1 MKNERTKK
9 KEKIKKTE
17 NKKLIKQIIFSI
29 LIIILMIILI
39 FLFNQVY
46 NKLRRKKNFES
57 DVASF
62 SEKNEKTIFSINKI
76 VFFSSC
82 DSKNKTSSQTN
93 FTIENLYAYTDI
105 AIFLNNDSIQE
116 NKKTQNEEENTNT
129 EENNVEINTEKSK
142 EKNTAENTLKNVKIT
157 NIKFTKQPELG
168 IGNLYYKNVNDFAK
182 SEINENNKIKDELKF
197 ETTSASEANLSKPVL
212 YNNCANPITLSY
224 VNQNIKT
231 DYTMTDTQNP
241 ITYNGKLLKR
251 CGVSVKSINTSIS
264 FDIEIENNK
273 NHKFRTTVYFDIPYE
288 NEDKSINDGSIVV
301 ENKTNFDFYRYE

>member
-129 EENNVEINTEKSK
+129 EENNVEIDTEKSK

>member
-1 MKNERTKK
+1 MKNERTKR
-9 KEKIKKTE
+9 KEKNIKS
-17 NKKLIKQIIFSI
+17 KKDILLKQIIFSVLI
-29 LIIILMIILI
+29 IVLIIILV

-46 NKLRRKKNFES
+46 NKLKRKKNFES

-62 SEKNEKTIFSINKI
+62 SEKNEKTVFSIDKI

-105 AIFLNNDSIQE
+105 AIFLNNDNLQE
-116 NKKTQNEEENTNT
+116 NDTT
-129 EENNVEINTEKSK
+129 
-142 EKNTAENTLKNVKIT
+142 ENTLKNVKIT
-157 NIKFTKQPELG
+157 NMKFTKQPELG
-168 IGNLYYKNVNDFAK
+168 TGNLYYKNVNDFAK
-182 SEINENNKIKDELKF
+182 SEINENNKIENELQF
-197 ETTSASEANLSKPVL
+197 ETTSASEVDLSKPVL

-273 NHKFRTTVYFDIPYE
+273 NHKFRTIVYFDIPYE
-288 NEDKSINDGSIVV
+288 NEEKSINDGSIVV
-301 ENKTNFDFYRYE
+301 ENKTNFNFYRYE

>member
-1 MKNERTKK
+1 MKDEKT
-9 KEKIKKTE
+9 KIKKE
-17 NKKLIKQIIFSI
+17 NINTKKQKLIKQIIFSI
-29 LIIILMIILI
+29 LIIVLIIILI

-57 DVASF
+57 EIASF

-82 DSKNKTSSQTN
+82 DSKNKTSTQTN

-105 AIFLNNDSIQE
+105 AIFLNNDYMQE
-116 NKKTQNEEENTNT
+116 NKKNTNS
-129 EENNVEINTEKSK
+129 EENNSEIDAEDSK
-142 EKNTAENTLKNVKIT
+142 EKNTTENTLKNVKIT
-157 NIKFTKQPELG
+157 NIKFSKQPELG
-168 IGNLYYKNVNDFAK
+168 TGNLYYKNVNDFAK
-182 SEINENNKIKDELKF
+182 SKINENNKIENELQF
-197 ETTSASEANLSKPVL
+197 ETTSASEADLSKPVL

-251 CGVSVKSINTSIS
+251 CGVSVNSINTSIS

-273 NHKFRTTVYFDIPYE
+273 NQKFRTTVYFDIPYE
-288 NEDKSINDGSIVV
+288 NGDKSINDGSIVV
-301 ENKTNFDFYRYE
+301 ENKTNFNFYRYE